1 MNYKKIVRKL
11 NKIRKIVHKQN
22 EKFDKEKKQRE
33 RVRDPRMKECHWRLN
48 WKNAV
53 EDWIEEFN
61 KEHWDQT

>member
-1 MNYKKIVRKL
+1 MRSLTKK
-11 NKIRKIVHKQN
+11 
-22 EKFDKEKKQRE
+22 KKQRE